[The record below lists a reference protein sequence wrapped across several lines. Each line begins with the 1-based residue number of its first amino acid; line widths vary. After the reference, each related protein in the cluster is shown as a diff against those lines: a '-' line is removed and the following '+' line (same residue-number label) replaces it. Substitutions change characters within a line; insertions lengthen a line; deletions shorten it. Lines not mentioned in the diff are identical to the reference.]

1 MNKFLRLLEKP
12 QPEVVTDEKKL
23 KYFISK
29 VSIWDYFSLKEQAYK
44 YSLVEKKTNVL
55 NRYYRELYQK
65 YYE

>member
-29 VSIWDYFSLKEQAYK
+29 VSIWDYFSLTEQAYK